1 MQRKS
6 LSVIVTTWNEAE
18 NLPACL
24 ESVGWAD
31 DLLVVDSG
39 STDDTR
45 EIAARHGARVLLH
58 PYHSAGAQKNW
69 ALQQVTGAWVL
80 ILDADER
87 VSPELGP
94 AIRAVVEQD
103 GPLDGYFLSRRSY
116 FLGHRIRFCGWRTDR
131 VLRLFRLGRGLYDD
145 RLVHETLQL
154 QGKSGQLRAPLLHY
168 TYRSFSDYLDKLD
181 RYSERGAADL
191 LHAGRRP
198 GVLTLLTRPAARFLR
213 MYVLQL
219 GFLDGVWG
227 LLLCTL
233 ASHSVWLKY
242 ARMYEPRRADAHPT
256 TTAASAPGAAAASP
270 PPRPAPAVR
279 RRKVAP

>member
-6 LSVIVTTWNEAE
+6 LSVIVTTRNEAE

-24 ESVGWAD
+24 ESVAWAD
-31 DLLVVDSG
+31 EVLVVDSG
-39 STDDTR
+39 STDATG
-45 EIAARHGARVLLH
+45 EIAARHGARVLVH

-69 ALQQVTGAWVL
+69 ALQQVPGPWVL

-87 VSPELGP
+87 VSPELAP
-94 AIRAVVEQD
+94 SIRAVLEQD
-103 GPLDGYFLSRRSY
+103 GPLDGYFLRRQSY
-116 FLGHRIRFCGWRTDR
+116 FLGHRIRFCGWRADR
-131 VLRLFRLGRGLYDD
+131 VLRLFRLGHGLYDD

-154 QGKSGQLRAPLLHY
+154 QGQAGQLRAPLLHY

-191 LHAGRRP
+191 REAGRRP
-198 GVLTLLTRPAARFLR
+198 SVPALLTRPAARFLR

-242 ARMYEPRRADAHPT
+242 ARLYEPRRADAG
-256 TTAASAPGAAAASP
+256 SATPATSRPVAAATATSQP
-270 PPRPAPAVR
+270 DPQFRQRKAV
-279 RRKVAP
+279 P